1 MRDYARAADGG
12 PGIHIRTFNPIS
24 QSFDY
29 TRAGRAWLQNHEV
42 DFVAH
47 IPVRIET
54 QRRNGTIATYYGHF
68 PVSGLPQPLDRD
80 IMRSVDTGE
89 GRAGVKERIICDMR
103 LRGIGKCD
111 ANDQLDVVHVESD

>member
-1 MRDYARAADGG
+1 MRDYARAQDGG
-12 PGIHIRTFNPIS
+12 PGIHSRTFNPIA

-54 QRRNGTIATYYGHF
+54 QRRNGSIAKYFGHF
-68 PVSGLPQPLDRD
+68 PISALPQPLDRD
-80 IMRSVDTGE
+80 TMRSVDTGE
-89 GRAGVKERIICDMR
+89 GRA
-103 LRGIGKCD
+103 
-111 ANDQLDVVHVESD
+111 